1 MSKRFKAIMRYV
13 GDWGVALLFT
23 AVGFW
28 LISEMR
34 APSLPEQAPEW
45 TLMNLSGEEV
55 SLADYK
61 GQTVILNFWAH
72 WCGPCQMEIPAFS
85 SFSKEHPEVAV
96 LGISVDGSLA
106 EVRQHA
112 KRLKIDYPVLLATN
126 EVQREY
132 KVSTLPTTVVIG
144 KDGKVQDV
152 HVGMMLEAQLEWAI
166 K

>member
-1 MSKRFKAIMRYV
+1 MSKRLKAIMRYL
-13 GDWGVALLFT
+13 GDWGVALFFT
-23 AVGFW
+23 AAGFW

-34 APSLPEQAPEW
+34 APSLPEHAPEW
-45 TLMNLSGEEV
+45 TLINLDKEEV
-55 SLADYK
+55 SLSDYK

-144 KDGKVQDV
+144 KDGKVQDI